1 MKSLLLIVWL
11 GLAGI
16 GAATEPNETPLDS
29 VLSKLHASAQGLE
42 TYESRIDYLYWQ
54 PAMFDAKTLRKGQ
67 VFYKRTSA
75 RSYLRINFETL
86 KEDEFD
92 EQPYAEHFV
101 FDGCWLTVIDYVHKT
116 VQKHEV
122 AEPNQPVNAFELA
135 GGNMPIIGFSPTDD
149 LKKEFE
155 ISLVQ
160 ADEKDKDLAKLH
172 LKVKPES
179 RFKDNYVSL
188 DFWVNT
194 RQWLPERIDALTPDE
209 DIYQL
214 RFTRAKVNGKL
225 TDKQFEFKVPEGF
238 AAPEVFPLKKNTPQ
252 GTAQ

>member
-1 MKSLLLIVWL
+1 MAWL
-11 GLAGI
+11 GLVSTGT
-16 GAATEPNETPLDS
+16 AAEPNENPVDS
-29 VLSKLHASAQGLE
+29 VLSKLHASAQVLK

-54 PAMFDAKTLRKGQ
+54 PAMFDAKTLRKGR
-67 VFYKRTSA
+67 VFYKRTA
-75 RSYLRINFETL
+75 DKSYLRINFETL
-86 KEDEFD
+86 QEDEFE
-92 EQPYAEHFV
+92 EQPYAEHYV
-101 FDGCWLTVIDYVHKT
+101 FDGCWLTVVNYVQKT
-116 VQKHEV
+116 IQKHEV
-122 AEPNQPVNAFELA
+122 AEPNQPINAFELA

-160 ADEKDKDLAKLH
+160 ADAKDKGLVKLH

-194 RQWLPERIDALTPDE
+194 EQWLPERIDALTTDE

-214 RFTRAKVNGKL
+214 RFTRAKVNAKM
-225 TDKQFEFKVPEGF
+225 TDKPFEFKAPEGF
-238 AAPEVFPLKKNTPQ
+238 SAPEIFPLKRKQQPQETPL
-252 GTAQ
+252 